1 MTKSP
6 CYKCE
11 TRCAECH
18 AKCGDYA
25 EWKTE
30 HQKLRSKIEKENFIY
45 TNFVDYVLNQREKVI
60 RSRSS
65 RSKQKLVHQR

>member
-18 AKCGDYA
+18 AKCGEYA

-30 HQKLRSKIEKENFIY
+30 HQKLKSKIEKENFIY